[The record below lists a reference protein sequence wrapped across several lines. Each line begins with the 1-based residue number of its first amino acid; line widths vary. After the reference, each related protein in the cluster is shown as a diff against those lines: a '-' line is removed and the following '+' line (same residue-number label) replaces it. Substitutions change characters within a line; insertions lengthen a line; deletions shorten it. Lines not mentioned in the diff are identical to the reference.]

1 MRRDHPPQRPASS
14 ASNDSRSK
22 GPPSAADHYADSAAA
37 RPQQRYRR
45 SFDEHSVGQE
55 LAAAASR
62 SNDAG
67 PAVQP
72 VVWTLRQ
79 HRRRSTSVEGLS
91 SRPSDTQDRAKGS
104 AIEARTPLGNAS
116 VAAQQGYQRRGSV
129 ATGTG
134 ATGLVASSHSSE
146 APSVAEPPSRV
157 AVDVGRASEEAAKIK
172 TYASSS
178 RASSAPSPLHDK
190 ASKEE
195 VAQPSL
201 DASVGVAGV
210 PVPLEHRDSPSGAT
224 REPPTEDRPFAAP
237 VRRVSFPKEQ
247 VDSTMT
253 MTEGRVARSSA
264 QRGGRR
270 VSFTGEEVE
279 STISSLATGAGQSD
293 PSGRRRSHT
302 FTAFSEQLSRLEDLL
317 PLSHQKEHGKES
329 PRLGH
334 PSLTMAMVVLTP
346 IALMVLFNVLR
357 AGRTK
362 DELLCGTPDCVDHAH
377 VLGLKGRDPPPC
389 TGFGDFV
396 CSGWKANTR
405 GVGAAVT
412 ADAVF
417 SWLATVEKMSL
428 GDFDRQAV
436 VNRPLSMMRECMVRT
451 DGGGEGAVTRLIDF
465 VDGSSF
471 AWPTAG
477 DDRQGQIVDY
487 GRPLQLL
494 LELSVSWALPLWF
507 RARMVPAVASAR
519 LQLAGRA
526 IVFTPS
532 ALASIW
538 RIVHVT
544 LTDYEAY
551 PAYLSYFNE
560 TIFKYRPPSP
570 SFASFLVGRSAHVQ
584 TVVLNKLSEVFD
596 YPVIQPR
603 LLEIRGLPK
612 RVRNLDAEVWLR
624 TFQSVF
630 GSNGTVTTGDLILTT
645 SDDLLRAM
653 DFITAANSAQ
663 DIFYHTIWWFL
674 QFVGAATSDRL
685 FQSASDHPQGKRY
698 QQAICFAHV
707 DTTYNALLASISKA
721 LMSTHEHLA
730 IANQLENIRTIA
742 LEKLRSYFKHS
753 AETRDALSA
762 VLEGMSTVIW
772 PEDDF
777 GRPGGFEQYF
787 GEPYRGQDGFFG
799 EWRWSRLQ
807 RQARNSAE
815 LSWDTQYYVA
825 FAETYAPGSSHLTAY
840 NPVRNAI
847 FISVAALRPPFYYKE
862 ATSAMMY
869 AGLGYLYA
877 EGIFNALNTMV
888 HLFDGGTTM
897 QLSDK
902 PSTRAF
908 WETSSCPGALEAQ
921 TFPALLALDVAYTAY
936 LRFRNET
943 SDLRLKE
950 LPDYSPE
957 QVFFATFCHGTCWAD
972 GFGKKESS
980 VCNLATQNFHLF
992 MKAFSCNVTAEMMPY
1007 ANCVHD

>member
-1 MRRDHPPQRPASS
+1 MRRDAPPHKSASS

-22 GPPSAADHYADSAAA
+22 GPPSAADRHTDSAAA
-37 RPQQRYRR
+37 QPQQRYRR
-45 SFDEHSVGQE
+45 SFDEHSVAQE
-55 LAAAASR
+55 LAAAALR

-67 PAVQP
+67 AAVQP
-72 VVWTLRQ
+72 VVRTLRQ
-79 HRRRSTSVEGLS
+79 HRKRSTSVEGLS

-104 AIEARTPLGNAS
+104 AIQAPTPFANAS
-116 VAAQQGYQRRGSV
+116 VAAQQGHQRRGSV
-129 ATGTG
+129 ATDAG

-146 APSVAEPPSRV
+146 APPVAEPSSRV
-157 AVDVGRASEEAAKIK
+157 AVDVGRASEEAAKTK

-178 RASSAPSPLHDK
+178 RASIARSSLHDK
-190 ASKEE
+190 ASKE
-195 VAQPSL
+195 VAQPAP
-201 DASVGVAGV
+201 DASACVVDV
-210 PVPLEHRDSPSGAT
+210 PVPLEHRDSPAT
-224 REPPTEDRPFAAP
+224 REPPTEDRPFAAH
-237 VRRVSFPKEQ
+237 
-247 VDSTMT
+247 
-253 MTEGRVARSSA
+253 A
-264 QRGGRR
+264 RR
-270 VSFTGEEVE
+270 VSFTAEQVDSAMTALTEGRSASASAQRGRRRVSVPGEELE
-279 STISSLATGAGQSD
+279 STISSLPTGAGQSD
-293 PSGRRRSHT
+293 PSGQRPSHT
-302 FTAFSEQLSRLEDLL
+302 STGFSDQQQSRLEDLL
-317 PLSHQKEHGKES
+317 PLSRQKENGKEA
-329 PRLGH
+329 PWLRH
-334 PSLTMAMVVLTP
+334 PALTMAVVVLTT
-346 IALMVLFNVLR
+346 IALVVLFNVLR
-357 AGRTK
+357 GGRTK
-362 DELLCGTPDCVDHAH
+362 DDELLCGTPDCIDHANI
-377 VLGLKGRDPPPC
+377 LGLKGRRPPPC

-405 GVGAAVT
+405 GISTAVT
-412 ADAVF
+412 ADALF
-417 SWLATVEKMSL
+417 SWVETVEKMSI

-436 VNRPLSMMRECMVRT
+436 VNRPLSMMRKCMVRT
-451 DGGGEGAVTRLIDF
+451 DGGGQGAVTRLIDF

-519 LQLAGRA
+519 LQLARRA

-538 RIVHVT
+538 RTVHVT

-560 TIFKYRPPSP
+560 TVFKYRPPSP

-596 YPVIQPR
+596 NPFMQPR

-612 RVRNLDAEVWLR
+612 RVRNLDAEVWMR
-624 TFQSVF
+624 TLQSVF
-630 GSNGTVTTGDLILTT
+630 GGNGTVTTGDLILTT
-645 SDDLLRAM
+645 SDDLLNAM
-653 DFITAANSAQ
+653 DFITEANSAQ
-663 DIFYHTIWWFL
+663 DIFFHTIWWFL

-698 QQAICFAHV
+698 QQTICFAHV

-730 IANQLENIRTIA
+730 IANQLENIRAIA

-753 AETRDALSA
+753 AETREALSA

-825 FAETYAPGSSHLTAY
+825 FAETYAAGSSHLTAY

-847 FISVAALRPPFYYKE
+847 FISVAALRPPFYYKG

-908 WETSSCPGALEAQ
+908 WEASSCPRALGAQ

-943 SDLRLKE
+943 SDLRLKG
-950 LPDYSPE
+950 LPEYSPE
-957 QVFFATFCHGTCWAD
+957 QVFFATFCHGTCWAHD
-972 GFGKKESS
+972 FVRKESS
-980 VCNLATQNFHLF
+980 VCNQATQNFPLF

-1007 ANCVHD
+1007 AKCMHD